1 MSTASKVVLGLSI
14 VLTISTV
21 AGVHIK
27 QSWDRQRLHEGVL
40 RDLERVERKRENLR
54 MLEEQIQLTREL
66 VTERDRREA
75 EAARTPNS

>member
-1 MSTASKVVLGLSI
+1 MSKASKVVLGVSV

-27 QSWDRQRLHEGVL
+27 QNWDRQRLRDGVL

-54 MLEEQIQLTREL
+54 VLEEQIQLTRQL
-66 VTERDRREA
+66 VNERDRQEA
-75 EAARTPNS
+75 DAARPHSS

>member
-27 QSWDRQRLHEGVL
+27 QNWDRQSLREGVL

-54 MLEEQIQLTREL
+54 ALEEQLQLTRQL
-66 VTERDRREA
+66 VNERDRREGETA
-75 EAARTPNS
+75 GPNSS

>member
-1 MSTASKVVLGLSI
+1 MSTASKVVLGLSV

-27 QSWDRQRLHEGVL
+27 QNWDRQSLRKGVL

-54 MLEEQIQLTREL
+54 VLEEQIQLTRQL
-66 VTERDRREA
+66 VNERDRREA
-75 EAARTPNS
+75 ETAGPNSS